1 MVNIHDIPAE
11 ARWEMATR
19 AADTLPM
26 AYYAAFRSVTGG
38 QYEKELEKALASVW
52 ANAGEEQ
59 GAIARAFA
67 VPVRNAREIAEA
79 FTTISVVFLGPELVG
94 GPVTEQ
100 GESVT
105 ITTTKC
111 PMVARASKFG
121 IPGESIIRDCTSY
134 CTSAVKSLNPAYALR
149 HVKGMCIGDPICE
162 MRIRKK

>member
-38 QYEKELEKALASVW
+38 TYEKELEKALASVW
-52 ANAGEEQ
+52 SGAGEEQ

-67 VPVRNAREIAEA
+67 IPVRNAKEIAEA
-79 FTTISVVFLGPELVG
+79 FSTISVIFLGPELVG
-94 GPVTEQ
+94 GIQEEGDRAVLTTTQCPMVSRTSKFGLP
-100 GESVT
+100 GESV
-105 ITTTKC
+105 C
-111 PMVARASKFG
+111 RSCAA
-121 IPGESIIRDCTSY
+121 Y

-149 HVKGMCIGDPICE
+149 NVKGMCLGDPICE
-162 MRIRKK
+162 MRIQKK